1 MSISK
6 ITTANTGREGLLKIN
21 EVIDKSITGVTY
33 QNGLLGIRTQDG
45 TQYTATLPQMP
56 NAVISGGQVEVDYN
70 QNQNFLKYYVTPVV
84 YNCAGNSYSVSAP
97 PALIITLNP
106 GDPTDP
112 RIDFIVGNTSNS
124 LEVIEGTPGTP
135 TVEPFLPTDKTL
147 IGKILVAAGATSTG
161 GTTNEPIDLS
171 AYLPL
176 AGGTMTGNI
185 NMSGLVKLDFGD
197 GKYINDDAGIIISN
211 NGDSFINILD
221 NYDVQL
227 FSSTLVDIQSSSRI
241 FTYSPEDTEMVVD
254 GEFSINK
261 DYTTYF
267 KLNAVNGFA
276 RMDTDSYTMFNQP
289 QLYAY
294 STSSNNLVV
303 DVDGS
308 NTTSINQGLVKSE
321 MSHFTDTGIVNV
333 LGVGTSDIVPV
344 DFGTLPLGAY
354 MYSNRNIRIMADD
367 STDITMQSTNATIT
381 TLQNIE
387 LNAATIINSA
397 PRQID
402 AFGGFGFRE
411 SVAYNHFIITGSTS
425 AYTFEILNTNFLL
438 AGVYRA
444 TVLGLW
450 KTRLKIGQ
458 VYQEYMSHETIITF
472 YVNSNGQ
479 IDYYAVVSTDT
490 LGDGSGQA
498 LINQNGLYSIECA
511 IDFATPY
518 NNTYETYHSG
528 VIEWMYLN

>member
-1 MSISK
+1 
-6 ITTANTGREGLLKIN
+6 
-21 EVIDKSITGVTY
+21 
-33 QNGLLGIRTQDG
+33 
-45 TQYTATLPQMP
+45 
-56 NAVISGGQVEVDYN
+56 
-70 QNQNFLKYYVTPVV
+70 
-84 YNCAGNSYSVSAP
+84 
-97 PALIITLNP
+97 
-106 GDPTDP
+106 
-112 RIDFIVGNTSNS
+112 
-124 LEVIEGTPGTP
+124 
-135 TVEPFLPTDKTL
+135 VEPFLPTDKTL

-185 NMSGLVKLDFGD
+185 NMSGLVKLDFGS

-211 NGDSFINILD
+211 NGDSYINILD
-221 NYDVQL
+221 NYDIQL
-227 FSSTLVDIQSSSRI
+227 FSATLVDIQAADYISMYAPNTIELASDSGIALNQNYNTFIRLDASQDIISINSDDSTLIYQPVLDITSSSSSEI
-241 FTYSPEDTEMVVD
+241 KAFNGGANS
-254 GEFSINK
+254 
-261 DYTTYF
+261 TT
-267 KLNAVNGFA
+267 LNQTLTKAELTHETN
-276 RMDTDSYTMFNQP
+276 
-289 QLYAY
+289 
-294 STSSNNLVV
+294 
-303 DVDGS
+303 
-308 NTTSINQGLVKSE
+308 
-321 MSHFTDTGIVNV
+321 TGIVNV
-333 LGVGTSDIVPV
+333 LGVGTSAIVPG
-344 DFGTLPLGAY
+344 DFGTLPISAY
-354 MYSNRNIRIMADD
+354 MYSNRNIAIMADD
-367 STDITMQSTNATIT
+367 SSDITMQSTNATIT
-381 TLQNIE
+381 TLSNIE
-387 LNAATIINSA
+387 LNAGAIINSA

-402 AFGGFGFRE
+402 VFGGFGFRE
-411 SVAYNHFIITGSTS
+411 SVSYNHFIITGSTS

-479 IDYYAVVSTDT
+479 IDYYQVVSTDT
-490 LGDGSGQA
+490 IGDGSGQA